1 MDFRDLPSVEVL
13 VSRAP
18 LRMPRPR
25 LVVLAREVLAA
36 ARTRI
41 REGLAPGDLDEAL
54 ADRVRSA
61 GTPSL
66 REVINATGVILHTN
80 LGRAPLPCF
89 QALHGY
95 SNLEFDL
102 ETGGRGKRDSHFR
115 PLLEELLGHPAI
127 AVNNNAAATYLAL
140 HELAAGGEVIVSRG
154 ELVEIGDGFRIPEI
168 MERSG
173 AILREVGATNKT
185 RIQDYAQAINEQT
198 RLILRVH
205 PSNFRMVGFTGKP
218 EVSELAALARERRI
232 PLYEDIGSGCL
243 IDLKGLGIEEPVVQE
258 SLAAGADLVTFSV
271 DKLMGGPQAGIL
283 AGRADLVE
291 RLRRNPMYR
300 AFRLDKLQVQALE
313 TVVRLLVNQDLD
325 AIPAI
330 RMILTPA
337 EEIRR
342 RAEGLDLRGWT
353 MEPGESV
360 IGGGST
366 PGESLP
372 TWVLKRPGGADALAK
387 LRAQDP
393 PVIARIADEHVLI
406 DLRTVL
412 PGQEADL
419 AAALRTL

>member
-1 MDFRDLPSVEVL
+1 MGFRDLPSVDVL
-13 VSRAP
+13 VSRS
-18 LRMPRPR
+18 LVRMPRPR
-25 LVVLAREVLAA
+25 LVVLAREVLAV
-36 ARTRI
+36 ARARI
-41 REGLAPGDLDEAL
+41 QQGLEPGDLDQAL
-54 ADRVRSA
+54 ADRVRA
-61 GTPSL
+61 AATPL
-66 REVINATGVILHTN
+66 LCEVINATGVILHTN
-80 LGRAPLPCF
+80 LGRAPLPDF
-89 QALHGY
+89 RALFGY

-168 MERSG
+168 MQRSG

-185 RIQDYAQAINEQT
+185 RVQDYAQAIGERT

-218 EVSELAALARERRI
+218 EVSELAALARERGI

-243 IDLKGLGIEEPVVQE
+243 INLKGLGIDEPVVQE

-330 RMILTPA
+330 RMMLTPA
-337 EEIRR
+337 DEVRR
-342 RAEGLDLRGWT
+342 RAEALELPGWT
-353 MEPGESV
+353 VEPGESV

-372 TWVLKRPGGADALAK
+372 TWVLKRRAGTEALAR
-387 LRAQDP
+387 LRTNQP
-393 PVIARIADEHVLI
+393 PVIARLADDHVVV

-412 PGQEADL
+412 PGQEAAL
-419 AAALRTL
+419 SEALRKV